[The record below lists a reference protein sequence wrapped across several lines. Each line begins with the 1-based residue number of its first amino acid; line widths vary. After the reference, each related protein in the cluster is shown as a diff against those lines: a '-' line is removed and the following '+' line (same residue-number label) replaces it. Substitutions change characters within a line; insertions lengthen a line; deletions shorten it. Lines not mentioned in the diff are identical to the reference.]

1 MAKKKVVKE
10 NMQITDTSIS
20 DGSVNDT
27 SINQKT
33 VKPKRHTSKKENIEK
48 ENIQIDNSVI
58 DTKSEN
64 KTDNKLNENI
74 YAKKSK
80 AELITLLIQSNEK
93 IESYQKQ
100 LSDLGTHLNNG
111 KILLQKA
118 ANEISVLRKDNA
130 LLNTALQKYNSLTLV
145 DICKSWDNCINPH
158 YDCNNCPLAGTENP
172 FIKHNFLSGNLSVK
186 NLTTKL

>member
-1 MAKKKVVKE
+1 MKKLSKKKRKLKKKQA
-10 NMQITDTSIS
+10 MASK
-20 DGSVNDT
+20 
-27 SINQKT
+27 QK
-33 VKPKRHTSKKENIEK
+33 EK
-48 ENIQIDNSVI
+48 EMKELQ
-58 DTKSEN
+58 
-64 KTDNKLNENI
+64 KLRNE
-74 YAKKSK
+74 K
-80 AELITLLIQSNEK
+80 ELKNERTRLMNNERLELRKQTLLNHIRISNEK

-100 LSDLGTHLNNG
+100 LSDLGIHLNNG

-172 FIKHNFLSGNLSVK
+172 FIKHNFLSGNLSAK